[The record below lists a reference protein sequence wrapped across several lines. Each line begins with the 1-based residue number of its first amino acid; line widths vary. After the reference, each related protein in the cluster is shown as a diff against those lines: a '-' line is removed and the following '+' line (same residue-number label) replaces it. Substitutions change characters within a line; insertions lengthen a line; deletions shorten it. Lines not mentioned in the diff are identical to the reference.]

1 MAQTQV
7 LQTAQ
12 VNTVVTIAA
21 SAALSDP
28 IDFRRFSRMVV
39 HMPSAWTAAD
49 IGFQVSS
56 AIDGTY
62 LPLYDEAGTAAL
74 VEIGAPAVDQAHVAP
89 AKLGGAAFVKLWSQ
103 TAGTGVNQAAERS
116 LVVVL
121 KS

>member
-12 VNTVVTIAA
+12 VNTVTIAA
-21 SAALSDP
+21 SAALSGA
-28 IDFRRFSRMVV
+28 IDFRRFSRMEV

-49 IGFQVSS
+49 IGFQVSG

-62 LPLYDEAGTAAL
+62 LPLYDEADPAVL
-74 VEIGAPAVDQAHVAP
+74 LEIGAPAVDQAHVAP
-89 AKLGGAAFVKLWSQ
+89 AKLAGAAFVKLWSQ
-103 TAGTGVNQAAERS
+103 TAGTGVNQAAERL